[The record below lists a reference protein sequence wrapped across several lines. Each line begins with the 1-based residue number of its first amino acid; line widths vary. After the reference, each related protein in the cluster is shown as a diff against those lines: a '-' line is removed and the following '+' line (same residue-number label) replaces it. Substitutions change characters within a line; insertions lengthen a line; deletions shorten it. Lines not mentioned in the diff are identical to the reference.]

1 MTFNFGEVLN
11 RAFQISWRYKVL
23 WVFGILAGCNRG
35 ATYVS
40 SDFEDLWGRGIAS
53 VSLNLQ
59 SLFFALLDAFV
70 GRNISKIA
78 VIFGVTFL
86 MVWLVMTSAS
96 MIGRIGL
103 ISGTFQVDNAIE
115 TVYFE
120 NLFKDGK
127 SYFWR
132 VFGLSVLV
140 GIPALIA
147 FAILLARWFLL
158 FIAGIA
164 FDGGDSSS
172 LGRMFLTVLSCSC
185 LFIPV
190 KFVVDL
196 IVRQA
201 HNAIVLENLHVLSA
215 IRRGWNVFSKNLG
228 LMILIAILLIV
239 IGLVVGSIIAIPLA
253 MIVVPFT
260 LAFRVWE
267 GQSGLTLILLG
278 LQTAVVVPVTLA
290 LNGIWCSFR
299 EAVWTLTYLRLTR
312 APREPQTMLQP
323 TPA

>member
-11 RAFQISWRYKVL
+11 RAFQIIRRHKVL

-35 ATYVS
+35 ATYVN
-40 SDFEDLWGRGIAS
+40 SDFEDLWGRGMAS
-53 VSLNLQ
+53 VSPNLQ
-59 SLFFALLDAFV
+59 FVLDDLLEAFAE
-70 GRNISKIA
+70 GNISKAA
-78 VIFGVTFL
+78 VMFGVGFL
-86 MVWLVMTSAS
+86 MIWLAITSAS
-96 MIGRIGL
+96 MLGRIGL

-115 TVYFE
+115 KVYFE

-127 SYFWR
+127 LYFWR
-132 VFGLSVLV
+132 VFGLSVLA
-140 GIPALIA
+140 GIPALIV

-158 FIAGIA
+158 FLAGLA
-164 FDGGDSSS
+164 FDGGDSSAWD
-172 LGRMFLTVLSCSC
+172 RMFLTVLSGSC

-215 IRRGWNVFSKNLG
+215 IRHGWNVFFKNIGTMVLT
-228 LMILIAILLIV
+228 AILLIV
-239 IGLVVGSIIAIPLA
+239 IGLVVGLIIAIPLA

-260 LAFRVWE
+260 LAFRVWD
-267 GQSGLTLILLG
+267 GQSELTLLLLG
-278 LQTAVVVPVTLA
+278 LQTAVVIPVTLA
-290 LNGIWCSFR
+290 LNGIWCAFR

-312 APREPQTMLQP
+312 APHETQTMLQP
-323 TPA
+323 SPA